1 MMTLVDDV
9 SAGLEA
15 IDCVTRFSP
24 VFPLPD
30 YLKDD
35 VCDEIYDK
43 DDNKDCCEDHFN
55 LIDGM

>member
-1 MMTLVDDV
+1 MAENQPPDL
-9 SAGLEA
+9 L
-15 IDCVTRFSP
+15 
-24 VFPLPD
+24 FPLPD